1 MMRLTY
7 VARGVVALTIALSS
21 VTAAAQQAAPQTKPQ
36 GQTESQT
43 EQKPFEPVSGQ
54 SGKDVV
60 WVPTPQ
66 PTVDKML
73 ELAKVTPRDFVM
85 DLGSGDGITVITA
98 AKKGATAL
106 GVEFN
111 PDMVELARKRA
122 AAAGVADKAT
132 FVQGDLFEAD
142 LSKATVITLFLLPD
156 INRRLRPKIL
166 DLAPGT
172 RVASNTFD
180 MGDWEPDAKETSTD
194 CTQWCTALFWV
205 VPAKVAGTW
214 QLGGQTLTL
223 EQKYQVVTGTLGST
237 PITGKL
243 NGADLTFTAGT
254 RTYAG
259 KVNGTTIN
267 GNNWSAT
274 RKQAA
279 AGR

>member
-1 MMRLTY
+1 MIRLTY
-7 VARGVVALTIALSS
+7 VVRGVVALAFALSS
-21 VTAAAQQAAPQTKPQ
+21 VSAAAQQPAPKPETQ
-36 GQTESQT
+36 QPEA
-43 EQKPFEPVSGQ
+43 QKPFEPVSGQ
-54 SGKDVV
+54 GGKDVV

-73 ELAKVTPRDFVM
+73 ELTKVTAKDYVI

-98 AKKGATAL
+98 ARKGATAL

-156 INRRLRPKIL
+156 INRRLRPKLL

-172 RVASNTFD
+172 RIASNTFD
-180 MGDWEPDAKETSTD
+180 MGDWEPDAKETSEG
-194 CTQWCTALFWV
+194 CTQWCTALHWV
-205 VPAKVAGTW
+205 VPAKVGGAWTI
-214 QLGGQTLTL
+214 GGQTLTL
-223 EQKYQVVTGTLGST
+223 DQKYQFVTGTLGRT
-237 PITGKL
+237 PITSGKL
-243 NGADLTFTAGT
+243 NGAEITFTAGN
-254 RTYAG
+254 RTYTG
-259 KVNGTTIN
+259 TVNGSTIT
-267 GNNWSAT
+267 GRGWSAT

-279 AGR
+279 AARP

>member
-1 MMRLTY
+1 MIRLTY
-7 VARGVVALTIALSS
+7 VVRGVVALAIALSS
-21 VTAAAQQAAPQTKPQ
+21 VTAAAQQPAPETRKPETQ
-36 GQTESQT
+36 Q
-43 EQKPFEPVSGQ
+43 PFEPVSGQ

-73 ELAKVTPRDFVM
+73 ELTKVGAKDYVI

-111 PDMVELARKRA
+111 PEMVELAKKRA
-122 AAAGVADKAT
+122 TAAGVADKAT

-156 INRRLRPKIL
+156 INRRLLPKLL

-172 RVASNTFD
+172 RIASNTFD

-194 CTQWCTALFWV
+194 CTQWCTALYWV
-205 VPAKVAGTW
+205 VPAKVGGTW

-223 EQKYQVVTGTLGST
+223 EQKYQVVTGTLGGK

-243 NGADLTFTAGT
+243 NGADITFTAGN

-259 KVNGTTIN
+259 TVNGTTIS

-274 RKQAA
+274 KRQAA
-279 AGR
+279 ASR